1 MAHSVLDT
9 SLPARACAV
18 LCVTALSFGLAAC
31 GAQEPPL
38 TGQQVE
44 LARQAAVRAMRDDQA
59 KAERVI
65 EAAGGNVKRVARSEP
80 DTDGAAR
87 TAKVS
92 AGPARAPDR
101 RAIRVDVEAPVG
113 SVRPSGPSPRREG
126 MEQATTLALSE
137 GT

>member
-44 LARQAAVRAMRDDQA
+44 LARQAAVRAMQDDQA

-65 EAAGGNVKRVARSEP
+65 EAAGGKVKRVARSEP
-80 DTDGAAR
+80 LTNGAAR

-113 SVRPSGPSPRREG
+113 SVRLSRPTPRREG